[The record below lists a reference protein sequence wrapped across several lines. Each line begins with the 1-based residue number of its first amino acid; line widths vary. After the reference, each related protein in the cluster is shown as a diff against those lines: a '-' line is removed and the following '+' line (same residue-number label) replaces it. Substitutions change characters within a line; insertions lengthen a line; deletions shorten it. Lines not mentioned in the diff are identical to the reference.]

1 MEKRLVVLGV
11 LAVVALTVGSADGN
25 AQQTAYPSGPVT
37 LKVGWAPGSAS
48 DIGARAL
55 AESTQKFLGQRIT
68 VENVVGGGSAL
79 AATQIAKAKP
89 DGQTLLFT
97 AFGILTQPHLE
108 AVPYKPL
115 EDFVP
120 VLQVGGYPELLVVG
134 AASPYKTLKDF
145 VNFAK
150 ANPGKVRIA
159 TSGFGS
165 GPHIAE
171 ELLARAAGVQF
182 TTIPFNSGAE
192 GVATVMGGHLE
203 AAFSTSGATY
213 SLIKSGKLRSLGLTL
228 PERYPGMPEIP
239 TLKEQGFDVSMLGWW
254 AIVAPKGT
262 PDSIVQAIDA
272 AFKKGMATAPY
283 TTVMEMAQQPII
295 YLGPKDIA
303 NLWKQQYAT
312 FGDMLKSAKK

>member
-11 LAVVALTVGSADGN
+11 LAVAALALGSAGSN
-25 AQQTAYPSGPVT
+25 AQQAAYPSGPVT
-37 LKVGWAPGSAS
+37 LKVGWAAGSAS
-48 DIGARAL
+48 DLGARAL
-55 AESTQKFLGQRIT
+55 AQSTQKYLGQPIT
-68 VENVVGGGSAL
+68 VQNLVGAGGGL

-89 DGQTLLFT
+89 DGHNLLFT

-108 AVPYKPL
+108 AVTYKPL

-134 AASPYKTLKDF
+134 AASPYKTLKELVDY
-145 VNFAK
+145 AK
-150 ANPGKVRIA
+150 ANPGKVRVA

-165 GPHIAE
+165 APHIAE
-171 ELLARAAGVQF
+171 ELLARAAKVRF
-182 TTIPFNSGAE
+182 TPIPFNSGAE
-192 GVATVMGGHLE
+192 GVAAVMGGHVE

-213 SLIKSGKLRSLGLTL
+213 SLIKAGKLRSLGLTL

-239 TLKEQGFDVSMLGWW
+239 TFKEQGFDVKLLGWW

-262 PDSIVQAIDA
+262 PDSIVQTIDT
-272 AFKKGMATAPY
+272 AFKKGMADAPY
-283 TTVMEMAQQPII
+283 TTVMEKAQQPII
-295 YLGPKDIA
+295 YVGPKDII
-303 NLWKQQYAT
+303 NMWKEQYAG